1 MKANTLRIKWLSPIL
16 GIVLVGGGF
25 SLTKAYLDWNEL
37 TRSQE
42 QFVQRCDALSEALIL
57 NRVQLRAQATPC
69 AETARSLD
77 ELLAARITNIRSEL
91 TSADAEH
98 RLLAQSCFDHIARQR
113 SKHPGGEASL
123 PSTLANRHLAAPTL
137 LSQTQQAP
145 VPNDP

>member
-1 MKANTLRIKWLSPIL
+1 MKANML
-16 GIVLVGGGF
+16 GIKLLSAMLGIALVGSGVF
-25 SLTKAYLDWNEL
+25 FTKSYLDWNEL
-37 TRSQE
+37 SRSKE
-42 QFVQRCDALSEALIL
+42 QFVERCDALVEALALCRI
-57 NRVQLRAQATPC
+57 QLQAQATPC

-91 TSADAEH
+91 ASADAEQ

-123 PSTLANRHLAAPTL
+123 PSTLANRHLVSPTL

-145 VPNDP
+145 VANAP